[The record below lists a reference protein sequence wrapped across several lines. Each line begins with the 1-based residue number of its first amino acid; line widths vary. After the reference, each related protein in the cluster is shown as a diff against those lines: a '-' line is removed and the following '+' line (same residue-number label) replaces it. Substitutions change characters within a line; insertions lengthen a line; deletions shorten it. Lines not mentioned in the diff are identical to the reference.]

1 MFGAIGGSKMP
12 QKYPYKIHLSRGT
25 FYTALFPAVSNDA
38 YSSYLLPVD
47 WYWYQKSDT
56 GTRALVQNSMKIK
69 LLQRQRIIK
78 VHEWCSL
85 KGR

>member
-38 YSSYLLPVD
+38 YYSYLVPVD
-47 WYWYQKSDT
+47 WYW
-56 GTRALVQNSMKIK
+56 
-69 LLQRQRIIK
+69 
-78 VHEWCSL
+78 
-85 KGR
+85 